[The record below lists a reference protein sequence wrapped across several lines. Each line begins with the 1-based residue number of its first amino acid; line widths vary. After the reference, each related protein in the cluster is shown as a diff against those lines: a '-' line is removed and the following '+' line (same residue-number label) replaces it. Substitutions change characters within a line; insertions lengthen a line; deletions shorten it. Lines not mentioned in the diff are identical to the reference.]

1 MRKKTALLSFLFFTG
16 LWASAQSMYEVNFYF
31 EKTGVANQ
39 KIKPDRQA
47 FYILNG
53 DGTGTMRMN
62 ISDTTG
68 LMKLA
73 ADCGI
78 KSGYPKDDR
87 GNFDF
92 SRIFYAVKNI
102 TPLSADTAGMGI
114 IRDTRFWFK
123 KNTATGFF
131 EPAMMTT
138 RDETGKEIPG
148 VMISYRLLGTK
159 DLTRDFVLRYYTKQD
174 DLYQNLF
181 ETDSRGGPDEFKNA
195 KLYFLAVIDT
205 EDSTIGN
212 DCKKDLANQTAY
224 FARIAKTLGI
234 EMIPKQLLGKQLSRV
249 NVLKMLKQVNPTSI
263 DILVFYYSGHGYSR
277 EDERLFPY
285 MDLRVNKKLRMA
297 KQDQLSVEEVFD
309 SVVNSKKARLN
320 LVISDCC
327 NWHPTAVNAQSPKTF
342 THRGETAGYS
352 LENIRTL
359 FMNTNRVSL
368 LMTAAAKGQ
377 VSAGNSD
384 DGGLFT
390 SQFRDALDKY
400 MSNNFKGAQW
410 DTVAESIQEQTTES
424 ASYGQCEIPG
434 VTPKTYRICEQ
445 TPMFKFDPR
454 Q

>member
-1 MRKKTALLSFLFFTG
+1 MRKKTALLSFLFFAG

-31 EKTGVANQ
+31 EKTDGANQ
-39 KIKPDRQA
+39 KTRPGRQA

-62 ISDTTG
+62 ISDTSG
-68 LMKLA
+68 QMKQT
-73 ADCGI
+73 ADCII
-78 KSGYPKDDR
+78 KSGYPRDDR
-87 GNFDF
+87 GNYDF
-92 SRIFYAVKNI
+92 SRLFYAVKNI
-102 TPLSADTAGMGI
+102 TPLSADTTGTGLI
-114 IRDTRFWFK
+114 TNTRFWFK
-123 KNTATGFF
+123 KNATTGYF
-131 EPAMMTT
+131 EPAMISTL
-138 RDETGKEIPG
+138 DETGKEIPG
-148 VMISYRLLGTK
+148 VMNNYRLLVTK

-181 ETDSRGGPDEFKNA
+181 ETGSRSGPDELKNA

-205 EDSTIGN
+205 EDSSIGN
-212 DCKKDLANQTAY
+212 DCKKDLENQTAY
-224 FARIAKTLGI
+224 FARIAKNLGI

-249 NVLKMLKQVNPTSI
+249 NVLKMLKQVNPSSI

-277 EDERLFPY
+277 EDGRLFPY

-297 KQDQLSVEEVFD
+297 KEDQLSIEEVFD
-309 SVVNSKKARLN
+309 SVVNGKRARLN

-342 THRGETAGYS
+342 THRGEAAGYS

-359 FMNTNRVSL
+359 FMNQNRVSL
-368 LMTAAAKGQ
+368 LITAAAKGQ
-377 VSAGNSD
+377 VSAGNSS

-390 SQFRDALDKY
+390 SQFRETLDKY

-434 VTPKTYRICEQ
+434 VTPKTFRICEQ
-445 TPMFKFDPR
+445 TPMFKFGPG